1 MWLINNSREKGK
13 IRWNKTMKSVE
24 EQFEYLKK
32 GCVDIIQEKE
42 LKAKLA
48 RSLKKNK
55 PLKVK
60 AGFDP
65 TAPDI
70 HLGHIVLLRK
80 MKHFQDLGH
89 DVIFLIGDF
98 TGLIGDPSGRSATR
112 PSMTR
117 EEINKNAETYKKQ
130 IFKILDPEKTIIDF
144 NSRWLEK
151 LTSTDIINLT
161 SKYTVARILERDD
174 FTNRLKNN
182 KPISVHEILYPL
194 MQAYDSVALRADVE
208 LGGTDQKF
216 NLLVGREI
224 QRAFKQEPQVIM
236 TTPLLE
242 GLTGVEKM
250 SKSLNNYIGIT
261 EPPSEIYG
269 KVMSISDPLM
279 FRYYELLTD
288 EPLSQIEKWKREVK
302 EEKINPK
309 DLKSRL
315 SLSIASDF
323 WGKEKAKKAL
333 QEFERIFKEKKLPT
347 KIEDIEIKIEEKVE
361 PKGKVKDKTKVE
373 AVVTVVPLIELLV
386 ERSIFPSRKEAK
398 RVIRQGGVY
407 LDGKR
412 IEDIAFKIDLSKKD
426 DLILKIGK
434 RKFYRIVK
442 KKA

>member
-1 MWLINNSREKGK
+1 
-13 IRWNKTMKSVE
+13 MKSVE

-112 PSMTR
+112 PPMTR

-144 NSRWLEK
+144 NSRWLGK

-224 QRAFKQEPQVIM
+224 QREFKQEPQVIM

-242 GLTGVEKM
+242 GLAGVEKM
-250 SKSLNNYIGIT
+250 SKSLNNYVGIT

-288 EPLSQIEKWKREVK
+288 ESLSQIEKWKREVK

-323 WGKEKAKKAL
+323 WGKEKAKGAAE
-333 QEFERIFKEKKLPT
+333 EFERVFKGKELPAE
-347 KIEDIEIKIEEKVE
+347 IEEIEIKLPAEIGHFEIKGEKAE
-361 PKGKVKDKTKVE
+361 LKFREKAPKVE
-373 AVVTVVPLIELLV
+373 AGATVVPLMDLLV
-386 ERSIFPSRKEAK
+386 ERNIFPSRKEAK

-412 IEDIAFKIDLSKKD
+412 IEDVAFKIDLSKKSD
-426 DLILKIGK
+426 VILKIGK